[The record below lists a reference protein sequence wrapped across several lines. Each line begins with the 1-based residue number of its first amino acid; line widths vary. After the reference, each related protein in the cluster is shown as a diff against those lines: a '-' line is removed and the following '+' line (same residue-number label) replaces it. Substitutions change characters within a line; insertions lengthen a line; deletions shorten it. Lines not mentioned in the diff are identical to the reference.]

1 MSTANPAISVV
12 VNTTDRAQA
21 LDTLLRALHHQS
33 YRNFEVVAVVGPTRD
48 HTLDVLAGYSGRVRV
63 ERCPAPNLSVSRN
76 IGLRAAAG
84 EIVAFLDD
92 DAVPCRTWLAQ
103 LAHHFADPALDATG
117 GSVFLVHPSR
127 PMIQT
132 RLALTSALAEQI
144 DVRDDALASLPPA
157 GDGRFWTARMMGAN
171 MAYRKAALLDI
182 GGFDE
187 FYEWVFDDTDVAVRL
202 AFAGKAIRPLSD
214 AWVYHAPASSRNR
227 VAYTPLG
234 RWWVQTKAAAYFAV
248 KNGRTAGESGRAI
261 ALRVLHLFHGHWKW
275 LGEME
280 RAGQLTFGQ
289 MATMRWREVVALGHG
304 ALAGLARPRRLLAT
318 GHAANDGASGE
329 GGSATVEPVP
339 PFVPFAA
346 AAPDV
351 TGAVDPVSGRQPV
364 LSMPEPSLRICLLS
378 GAYPPA
384 AYEGVGRHTNLMA
397 KGLFELGHSVHV
409 IARGESEQVTFYD
422 GAYVHRIPTPLTR
435 YGRYRSLPQLH
446 HTLNRSHAVHERVVQ
461 LMRNDG
467 IQLVDSPVW
476 QVEGI
481 VTARSGLLPV
491 VVRPQTAT
499 RQVAELQRDADEGLR
514 LIGDLEAELVA
525 GAAFLAP
532 NSQATVKA
540 LREVYA
546 LPPAARYRV
555 VPHGIEPVADEQVRP
570 FDVAAP
576 PATLTVLYVGRL
588 EKRKGILDL
597 FGAIPATLARVP
609 NVRFIIAGADNSLYD
624 GFQAHHGMDYP
635 SYFRKHYPAAAPAV
649 TFLGAV
655 SEATLNSLYQE
666 CDLFVAPSL
675 YESFGLIYLE
685 AMNYAKPVIG
695 CLAGGIPEVVEQGV
709 TGRLVEPEAPAALA
723 EAMSD
728 LLASPESLRDMGLAG
743 RQRLLDHFTHVQMAR
758 GFEAIYRAVLAL
770 PAGGNQS

>member
-1 MSTANPAISVV
+1 MSIANPAISVV

-21 LDTLLRALHHQS
+21 LDTLLRSLHHQS

-48 HTLDVLAGYSGRVRV
+48 HTLDVLAGYDGRVRV
-63 ERCPAPNLSVSRN
+63 ERCPAPNLSISRN
-76 IGLRAAAG
+76 IGLAAAAG

-103 LAHHFADPALDATG
+103 LAERFADPALDATG
-117 GSVFLVHPSR
+117 GSVFLVHPNR

-132 RLALTSALAEQI
+132 RLALTSALAEQV
-144 DVRDDALASLPPA
+144 DVRNDTLADLPPV

-171 MAYRKAALLDI
+171 MAYRKSALLDI

-187 FYEWVFDDTDVAVRL
+187 FYEWVFDDTDIAVRL
-202 AFAGKAIRPLSD
+202 AFGGKSIRPVAD

-227 VAYTPLG
+227 VAYTPVG
-234 RWWVQTKAAAYFAV
+234 RWWVQTKAAAYFAI

-261 ALRVLHLFHGHWKW
+261 ALRILHLFHGHWKW
-275 LGEME
+275 LGEMQ

-289 MATMRWREVVALGHG
+289 MASMRWRELAAVGQG
-304 ALAGLARPRRLLAT
+304 ALAGLARPRRLLASAPST
-318 GHAANDGASGE
+318 DAASV
-329 GGSATVEPVP
+329 SAPA
-339 PFVPFAA
+339 FVPFLPGAV
-346 AAPDV
+346 PS
-351 TGAVDPVSGRQPV
+351 TGAVDPVTGRQPV
-364 LSMPEPSLRICLLS
+364 ITMPEAPLRVCLLS

-397 KGLFELGHSVHV
+397 KGLFELGHTVHV
-409 IARGESEQVTFYD
+409 IARGENEQVTFYD

-435 YGRYRSLPQLH
+435 YGRYQALPHLY
-446 HTLNRSHAVHERVVQ
+446 HTLNRAHAVHERVRQ
-461 LMRNDG
+461 LVRNDG

-481 VTARSGLLPV
+481 VTERSGLLPV

-499 RQVAELQRDADEGLR
+499 RQVAQLQREADEGMR
-514 LIGDLEAELVA
+514 LIGELEAELVA
-525 GAAFLAP
+525 GAAYLAP

-540 LREVYA
+540 LREVYG
-546 LPPAARYRV
+546 LPESARYQV
-555 VPHGIEPVADEQVRP
+555 VPHGIEPVPDESVRP

-588 EKRKGILDL
+588 EQRKGILDL
-597 FGAIPATLARVP
+597 FGAIPAVLARVP
-609 NVRFIIAGADNSLYD
+609 NVRFVIAGADNSLSD
-624 GFQAHHGMDYP
+624 GFQARHGMDYP
-635 SYFRKHYPAAAPAV
+635 AYFARHFAAAAPSV

-655 SEATLNSLYQE
+655 SEETLNALYQT

-695 CLAGGIPEVVEQGV
+695 CQAGGIPEVVDDGV
-709 TGRLVEPEAPAALA
+709 TGRLVEPAAPQALA
-723 EAMSD
+723 EAMVE
-728 LLASPESLRDMGLAG
+728 LLSSPALLREMGLAG
-743 RQRLLDHFTHVQMAR
+743 RRRLLERFTHVQMAR
-758 GFEAIYRAVLAL
+758 GFETIYRAVLGLA
-770 PAGGNQS
+770 PGGN

>member
-21 LDTLLRALHHQS
+21 LGTLLRSLYQQS
-33 YRNFEVVAVVGPTRD
+33 YRNFEVIAVVGPTRD
-48 HTLDVLAGYSGRVRV
+48 HTLDVLAGYEGRVRV

-76 IGLRAAAG
+76 IGLTAAAG

-103 LAHHFADPALDATG
+103 LAEHFADPVLDATG
-117 GSVFLVHPSR
+117 GSVFLVHPNR

-132 RLALTSALAEQI
+132 RLALTSALAEQF
-144 DVRDDALASLPPA
+144 DVRDDGLADLPPA

-171 MAYRKAALLDI
+171 MAYRKSALLDI

-187 FYEWVFDDTDVAVRL
+187 FYEWVFDDTDLALRL
-202 AFAGKAIRPLSD
+202 AFGGKSIRPVRD

-227 VAYTPLG
+227 VAYTPVG

-248 KNGRTAGESGRAI
+248 KNGRTAGESRRAI

-275 LGEME
+275 LGELR

-289 MATMRWREVVALGHG
+289 MSAMRWRELVAVAQGT
-304 ALAGLARPRRLLAT
+304 LAGLARPRRLLAT
-318 GHAANDGASGE
+318 DTTSGNDAAGE
-329 GGSATVEPVP
+329 MAFVRFLEDEATL
-339 PFVPFAA
+339 A
-346 AAPDV
+346 
-351 TGAVDPVSGRQPV
+351 GAVDPVTGRQPV
-364 LSMPEPSLRICLLS
+364 LTMPEAPLRVCLLS

-397 KGLFELGHSVHV
+397 KGLFELGHTVHV

-435 YGRYRSLPQLH
+435 YGRYQALPHLY
-446 HTLNRSHAVHERVVQ
+446 HTLNRAHAVHERVQQ
-461 LMRNDG
+461 LVRNDD

-481 VTARSGLLPV
+481 VTERSGLLPV

-499 RQVAELQRDADEGLR
+499 RQVAQIQREGDAGMR
-514 LIGDLEAELVA
+514 LIGELEAELVA
-525 GAAFLAP
+525 GAAYLAP
-532 NSQATVKA
+532 NSLATVKA
-540 LREVYA
+540 LRDVYG
-546 LPPAARYRV
+546 LDPHARFQV
-555 VPHGIEPVADEQVRP
+555 VPHGIEPVPDEHVRP
-570 FDVAAP
+570 FDPAMP

-588 EKRKGILDL
+588 EQRKGIIDL
-597 FGAIPATLARVP
+597 FGAMPAVLARVP
-609 NVRFIIAGADNSLYD
+609 NVRFIIAGADNSLSD
-624 GFQAHHGMDYP
+624 GFQARYGMDYP
-635 SYFRKHYPAAAPAV
+635 TYFGKHYAAVSPAV
-649 TFLGAV
+649 TFLGIV
-655 SEATLNSLYQE
+655 SEEKLNALYQA

-695 CLAGGIPEVVEQGV
+695 CQVGGIPEVVEQGV
-709 TGRLVEPEAPAALA
+709 TGRLVEPAAPQALA
-723 EAMSD
+723 EAIVE
-728 LLASPESLRDMGLAG
+728 LLSSPALLRDMGLAG
-743 RQRLLDHFTHVQMAR
+743 RRRLLDRFTHVQMAR

-770 PAGGNQS
+770 PADGNQS